1 MTTGTNLKIV
11 QQQTEQSSLKRLGL
25 ENWEAWH
32 QLPEGVT
39 LPALKAELEIVERT
53 LEPASSPQMAVGIA
67 KLLDF
72 ARAFGITNA
81 EGSQVRSMAEFYR
94 QGFEDVPG
102 DLVLLACE
110 RASREWRWGNRMPLP
125 ADLKAMI
132 SEELGRRR
140 VVQARIRS
148 AMMKARVPEPRPPLP
163 PVGVKPEVDAIL
175 RKSREVRRN
184 PDREMTADEIERRR
198 LELLAMC
205 ES

>member
-1 MTTGTNLKIV
+1 MTTGTNLRIV
-11 QQQTEQSSLKRLGL
+11 QPQTEQSSLKRLGL
-25 ENWEAWH
+25 ERWEAWH

-53 LEPASSPQMAVGIA
+53 LEPASSAQMAVGIA

-81 EGSQVRSMAEFYR
+81 EGAQVRSMAEFYR
-94 QGFEDVPG
+94 QGFDDVPG

-132 SEELGRRR
+132 SEELGARR

-148 AMMKARVPEPRPPLP
+148 AMMKAKVVERPELP
-163 PVGVKPEVDAIL
+163 PIEVKPQVDAIL
-175 RKSREVRRN
+175 RASRAAKRD
-184 PDREMTADEIERRR
+184 PDREMTPAELEARR
-198 LELLAMC
+198 LELLGMC
-205 ES
+205 E